1 MAEHPNL
8 SLSPDERRLFAR
20 VFSAADIENLG
31 VVTGD
36 VALRFFPER
45 TKLPPETL
53 GEIWQIADIEDKGF
67 LTPPGFGI
75 VLRLIGYAQAGRPV
89 SAELALKPGGPLPRF
104 EGINGSPNPAP
115 GAGQV
120 PLQPQVS
127 GGPIRVPPLA
137 PEKANQYAAL
147 FEESGAQDGLL
158 SGATAK
164 QIFDRAQLPN
174 DVLVRIWNLADTE
187 QRGMLS
193 VTEFII
199 AMHLLA
205 SYRAGA
211 LRALPQTLPSG
222 LYEAAARR
230 GVPQRP
236 VSGSRPAPDM
246 PPTSAIPRQF
256 SGMGPPRTSSPLA
269 RAPYTSPA
277 VSAPP
282 SATQSQPGAAWAIS
296 AQEKAQFDR
305 LFAQVDTEH
314 HGYVTG
320 EQAATFFSNSKLP
333 EDDLAQIWDLVDI
346 NSEGQLRNEQFAVA
360 MYLIRQ
366 QLSKSGP
373 LPMTLPP
380 NLVPPSMRRQPV
392 APSQPGTTPFDNS
405 ANVAKPKSASEDL
418 FGLDAFTTPTP
429 QVPQSTGGS
438 TTPAAA
444 SPHPTSS
451 PLQPQHTQQSTV
463 FKPFVPSSSFGQT
476 MMTPQGTGASA
487 SAASPGN
494 RGLQQ
499 QQKPS
504 PMDDL
509 LGDNDPEISKR
520 LTQETTELANLSNQ
534 VGTLTHQMQEVKSQ
548 RASTEQDVSQVSV
561 QKRDFET
568 RLSQLR
574 SAYEQEV
581 RDVKALEERLNL
593 SKSETKKV
601 QQDFAMVQHTYQNL
615 QEQHQQVAAA
625 LDADQKESS
634 SLKERMRQVNSEIG
648 QLKPQLEKLRSDARQ
663 QKGLVAINKKQLST
677 LEAERDR
684 VRGDLDGATQE
695 LHEATHE
702 LEESK
707 RSLEAASQTQLAPSA
722 VVSPAPSSASQSMN
736 PFFRR
741 ATNPST
747 ERGMSQSP
755 FTPQTVASPNHNA
768 FDSFFG
774 PSLVMSSPNES
785 SGHNNVSSSSF
796 FEPEPSAP
804 HQSGSPSGLVR
815 ELHGEPSNL
824 AVSNQSP
831 TTQENLPSS
840 NAVPPAPPQSRQI
853 TSSFLPLR
861 DNRSNPSSPS
871 SSVGVAAPTSRFG
884 DTSGLV
890 TPMNERQISQAF
902 RSSELN
908 ESTNESSLNPTNTL
922 AHNSISPF
930 PERNLSVSNESDS
943 HRPTAIGTAEANNG
957 FRDMG
962 QPSAPP
968 DIPGA
973 FPTGSTPFHTPVS
986 SSGQLAESSRGPNSP
1001 FHNDNITDD
1010 RSPATKLETKNPSSA
1025 NDDFDSAF
1033 TGFPSNG
1040 KAPEQNDT
1048 VFPSTTTQSRAP
1060 PAAHSEFPPIQE
1072 FGADDDSES
1081 DSDRGFDDDFSPIT
1095 PQRQQAPEQ
1104 SSAPAEGL
1112 KHPAELRPEFERAS
1126 SNTSQLPTPNAQQ
1139 FPPTYDS
1146 TVFPNGHSEHRDS
1159 NQFPAEYGG
1168 LLPSRKDPT
1177 SPPVASQSPETPVRS
1192 ASNGDA
1198 SSFFGGMTSKERAL
1212 SGTSI
1217 PAAQMPMAPGT
1228 TAAPFAYDNTEAQS
1242 QAPASSSQPSIPA
1255 KNAFDDFENEFGDL
1269 SEARAADDK
1278 GEDDLTSS
1286 YRDGFD
1292 EFNPAFDSPAPSK
1305 ATSSSILQNDNAFHD
1320 FESSIMN
1327 TGPVQSSTS
1336 KLVSQPSTEH
1346 DWDAMFAGLDTPAIK
1361 ANGNGTEGS
1370 HSTIPPKES
1379 DISSAGPSSTST
1391 KPSLGRALTTEHDDP
1406 ILKRL
1411 TGMGYPREESL
1422 AALER
1427 FDYNLDKAA
1436 DYLTSKT

>member
-1 MAEHPNL
+1 
-8 SLSPDERRLFAR
+8 
-20 VFSAADIENLG
+20 
-31 VVTGD
+31 
-36 VALRFFPER
+36 
-45 TKLPPETL
+45 
-53 GEIWQIADIEDKGF
+53 
-67 LTPPGFGI
+67 
-75 VLRLIGYAQAGRPV
+75 
-89 SAELALKPGGPLPRF
+89 
-104 EGINGSPNPAP
+104 
-115 GAGQV
+115 
-120 PLQPQVS
+120 
-127 GGPIRVPPLA
+127 
-137 PEKANQYAAL
+137 
-147 FEESGAQDGLL
+147 
-158 SGATAK
+158 
-164 QIFDRAQLPN
+164 
-174 DVLVRIWNLADTE
+174 
-187 QRGMLS
+187 MLS

-230 GVPQRP
+230 GVPARP
-236 VSGSRPAPDM
+236 ASGSRPTSDM
-246 PPTSAIPRQF
+246 PTASTIPRQF
-256 SGMGPPRTSSPLA
+256 SGMVPPRTSSPLT
-269 RAPYTSPA
+269 RAHYGSPA
-277 VSAPP
+277 ASIPQA
-282 SATQSQPGAAWAIS
+282 ATKPQPGVAWAIS
-296 AQEKAQFDR
+296 PQEKVQYDK

-314 HGYVTG
+314 RGYVTG
-320 EQAATFFSNSKLP
+320 EQAAAFFSNSKLP

-366 QLSKSGP
+366 QLSKNGP
-373 LPMTLPP
+373 LPSALPP

-392 APSQPGTTPFDNS
+392 GPSQPGASPFDNS

-418 FGLDAFTTPTP
+418 FGLDAFTTPAP

-444 SPHPTSS
+444 SSHPKSS
-451 PLQPQHTQQSTV
+451 PLQPQNTQQSTV

-476 MMTPQGTGASA
+476 MMTPQATGASG
-487 SAASPGN
+487 SVASPGN

-499 QQKPS
+499 QQNQPS

-534 VGTLTHQMQEVKSQ
+534 VGTLTNQMQEVKSQ

-561 QKRDFET
+561 QKRDFEA

-581 RDVKALEERLNL
+581 RDVKALEERLNI
-593 SKSETKKV
+593 SKNETKKV
-601 QQDFAMVQHTYQNL
+601 QQDLAMVQHTYQNL
-615 QEQHQQVAAA
+615 HEQHQQVAAA

-634 SLKERMRQVNSEIG
+634 NLKERMRQVNSEIA
-648 QLKPQLEKLRSDARQ
+648 QLRPQLEKLRSDARQ

-677 LEAERDR
+677 LEAERDK
-684 VRGDLDGATQE
+684 VRGELDGATRE
-695 LHEATHE
+695 LGEATQE

-707 RSLEAASQTQLAPSA
+707 RSLEAASHTLLPPSTVA
-722 VVSPAPSSASQSMN
+722 SPAPSSATQSMN

-741 ATNPST
+741 ANNPST
-747 ERGMSQSP
+747 ERGMSESP
-755 FTPQTVASPNHNA
+755 FTPQTVASPNHDA

-774 PSLVMSSPNES
+774 TSEVKSGPNES
-785 SGHNNVSSSSF
+785 SAVSSSNF

-804 HQSGSPSGLVR
+804 PLSGGPSGLVK
-815 ELHGEPSNL
+815 ELHEEPGNL
-824 AVSNQSP
+824 ALFSQSP
-831 TTQENLPSS
+831 TTQDGFPSS

-861 DNRSNPSSPS
+861 NNRTNPGSPS
-871 SSVGVAAPTSRFG
+871 SSVGVAAPASRFG

-902 RSSELN
+902 RPSDSN
-908 ESTNESSLNPTNTL
+908 ESTNESGVNPTNTL
-922 AHNSISPF
+922 APNSASPF
-930 PERNLSVSNESDS
+930 PEHKPSVLNEPDS
-943 HRPTAIGTAEANNG
+943 HKPTAIGTAEANNG
-957 FRDMG
+957 FRDFG

-973 FPTGSTPFHTPVS
+973 FPTGSTPFQTPVG

-1001 FHNDNITDD
+1001 FHNDNVTGD
-1010 RSPATKLETKNPSSA
+1010 RSPATELDTKNASSA
-1025 NDDFDSAF
+1025 NDDFESAF
-1033 TGFPSNG
+1033 SGFPSNG

-1048 VFPSTTTQSRAP
+1048 IFPSDTAASRAQ
-1060 PAAHSEFPPIQE
+1060 AAPQSEFPPIQE
-1072 FGADDDSES
+1072 FGPDDDSDS
-1081 DSDRGFDDDFSPIT
+1081 DSDRRFDDDFSPVT
-1095 PQRQQAPEQ
+1095 PKHQQGNPIPEQ
-1104 SSAPAEGL
+1104 SSAPTET
-1112 KHPAELRPEFERAS
+1112 LRPELKRAS

-1139 FPPTYDS
+1139 SPPTYDS
-1146 TVFPNGHSEHRDS
+1146 TIFPNGHGEHRDS

-1168 LLPSRKDPT
+1168 LLPAREDPT
-1177 SPPVASQSPETPVRS
+1177 SPPLASQSPESPVRS
-1192 ASNGDA
+1192 TSNGEA
-1198 SSFFGGMTSKERAL
+1198 SSIFGGMTSKERAL

-1217 PAAQMPMAPGT
+1217 PTAQMPMVPGA
-1228 TAAPFAYDNTEAQS
+1228 TAAPFAYDNAKAQS
-1242 QAPASSSQPSIPA
+1242 QAPASSSQPSMPA
-1255 KNAFDDFENEFGDL
+1255 QNAFDDFENEFGDL

-1305 ATSSSILQNDNAFHD
+1305 ATSSSIMQNDNAFHD
-1320 FESSIMN
+1320 FESSIQN
-1327 TGPVQSSTS
+1327 TGPVLSSTS
-1336 KLVSQPSTEH
+1336 KPMSQPSTEH
-1346 DWDAMFAGLDTPAIK
+1346 DWDAIFAGLDTSSAK
-1361 ANGNGTEGS
+1361 AHGNGIEGS
-1370 HSTIPPKES
+1370 HSTLPPKES
-1379 DISSAGPSSTST
+1379 GVSTARPSSTST

-1427 FDYNLDKAA
+1427 FDYNLDMVRCSHFLIAFLLHYPVMVHTSEKQ
-1436 DYLTSKT
+1436 LTLSPGSGLSNFENITG

>member
-1 MAEHPNL
+1 M
-8 SLSPDERRLFAR
+8 
-20 VFSAADIENLG
+20 
-31 VVTGD
+31 
-36 VALRFFPER
+36 LRFLKSPGLR
-45 TKLPPETL
+45 MVSSLVSVVRRR
-53 GEIWQIADIEDKGF
+53 GSIA
-67 LTPPGFGI
+67 
-75 VLRLIGYAQAGRPV
+75 V
-89 SAELALKPGGPLPRF
+89 SNNL
-104 EGINGSPNPAP
+104 
-115 GAGQV
+115 V
-120 PLQPQVS
+120 
-127 GGPIRVPPLA
+127 
-137 PEKANQYAAL
+137 
-147 FEESGAQDGLL
+147 
-158 SGATAK
+158 GATAK

-174 DVLVRIWNLADTE
+174 DALVRIWNLADTE

-230 GVPQRP
+230 GVPVRP
-236 VSGSRPAPDM
+236 VSGSRLAPDM
-246 PPTSAIPRQF
+246 PPTSTTLRQF
-256 SGMGPPRTSSPLA
+256 SGMGPQRTSSPLT
-269 RAPYTSPA
+269 RAPYGSPA
-277 VSAPP
+277 VPALQAAP
-282 SATQSQPGAAWAIS
+282 QSQPGAAWAIS
-296 AQEKAQFDR
+296 PQEKAQYDKF
-305 LFAQVDTEH
+305 FAQVDTEH
-314 HGYVTG
+314 RGYVTG

-346 NSEGQLRNEQFAVA
+346 NSEGQLKNEQFAVA

-373 LPMTLPP
+373 LPSSLPA
-380 NLVPPSMRRQPV
+380 NLVPPSMHRQLV
-392 APSQPGTTPFDNS
+392 APSQPGPYAFDNS

-429 QVPQSTGGS
+429 QVSQSTGGS

-444 SPHPTSS
+444 SPHATSS

-476 MMTPQGTGASA
+476 MMTPQATGASGGT
-487 SAASPGN
+487 ASPGN

-499 QQKPS
+499 QQQQQQQKQPS

-534 VGTLTHQMQEVKSQ
+534 VGTLTNQMQEVKSQ

-561 QKRDFET
+561 QKRDFEV

-593 SKSETKKV
+593 SKNETKKV
-601 QQDFAMVQHTYQNL
+601 QQDLAMAQHTYQNL
-615 QEQHQQVAAA
+615 QEQHLQVAAA

-634 SLKERMRQVNSEIG
+634 NLKERMRQVNSEIG

-684 VRGDLDGATQE
+684 IRGDLDAATRD

-702 LEESK
+702 LDESK
-707 RSLEAASQTQLAPSA
+707 RILEAASQTQLPPSGVA
-722 VVSPAPSSASQSMN
+722 SPAPSSASQSMN

-741 ATNPST
+741 ATNPSI

-755 FTPQTVASPNHNA
+755 FTPQTVASPNHDA

-774 PSLVMSSPNES
+774 PSLVMSGPNES
-785 SGHNNVSSSSF
+785 SGHNEASSTSF
-796 FEPEPSAP
+796 FKPEPNVPPQLETPSRLVKEI
-804 HQSGSPSGLVR
+804 HEESGSMEVSRQPPS
-815 ELHGEPSNL
+815 
-824 AVSNQSP
+824 
-831 TTQENLPSS
+831 TQDYLPSS

-853 TSSFLPLR
+853 TSSFLPLKN
-861 DNRSNPSSPS
+861 NRTNPSSPS

-884 DTSGLV
+884 DTSGLA
-890 TPMNERQISQAF
+890 TPINERQISQAF
-902 RSSELN
+902 PQSDFK
-908 ESTNESSLNPTNTL
+908 ESTNESGVNQT
-922 AHNSISPF
+922 NSIAMKSNPLF
-930 PERNLSVSNESDS
+930 PERKPSVSNESDA
-943 HRPTAIGTAEANNG
+943 HRPTAIGTMDANSG
-957 FRDMG
+957 FRDIG
-962 QPSAPP
+962 QSSAPP

-986 SSGQLAESSRGPNSP
+986 SSGQLAESSRGPDSP
-1001 FHNDNITDD
+1001 FHNENTTADE
-1010 RSPATKLETKNPSSA
+1010 SLATNLDTKDQSLA
-1025 NDDFDSAF
+1025 NDDFESAF
-1033 TGFPSNG
+1033 SGFPSNG
-1040 KAPEQNDT
+1040 KAPEQNDI
-1048 VFPSTTTQSRAP
+1048 FSPSGTTSKAQGVS
-1060 PAAHSEFPPIQE
+1060 HSEFPPIQE
-1072 FGADDDSES
+1072 FGADDDSDS
-1081 DSDRGFDDDFSPIT
+1081 DSDRGFDDDFSPVT
-1095 PQRQQAPEQ
+1095 PKRQQTNPIPEQ
-1104 SSAPAEGL
+1104 RSAHAEGFKQPAED
-1112 KHPAELRPEFERAS
+1112 RPELKRES

-1139 FPPTYDS
+1139 SPPTYDS
-1146 TVFPNGHSEHRDS
+1146 TIYPNGHSEHRDS

-1168 LLPSRKDPT
+1168 LLPSREAPI
-1177 SPPVASQSPETPVRS
+1177 SPPLANQSPETPVRS
-1192 ASNGDA
+1192 TSNGDA

-1212 SGTSI
+1212 SGTSM
-1217 PAAQMPMAPGT
+1217 PAAQMPMAPGA
-1228 TAAPFAYDNTEAQS
+1228 TAAPFAYDNAEAQS
-1242 QAPASSSQPSIPA
+1242 QVPATISQPPVPLN
-1255 KNAFDDFENEFGDL
+1255 NAFDDFDNEFGDL

-1286 YRDGFD
+1286 NRDGFD

-1305 ATSSSILQNDNAFHD
+1305 ATTSSILQNDNAFHD
-1320 FESSIMN
+1320 FESSIPN
-1327 TGPVQSSTS
+1327 AGPVQSSNS
-1336 KLVSQPSTEH
+1336 KVVSQPSSEH
-1346 DWDAMFAGLDTPAIK
+1346 DWDAIFAGLENPAAK
-1361 ANGNGTEGS
+1361 ANGNGIEAS
-1370 HSTIPPKES
+1370 HSTIMPKES
-1379 DISSAGPSSTST
+1379 ETHTAGSSSATS
-1391 KPSLGRALTTEHDDP
+1391 KPSLGRTLTTEHDDP

-1427 FDYNLDKAA
+1427 FDYNLDKVRCRNSTI
-1436 DYLTSKT
+1436 LFNSTI